1 MGDRS
6 EGSRMTRT
14 YDVNTARFRAH
25 IVLGFVSPEPKFHEH
40 DKLSEI
46 SAQSQSCGEFLDWLR
61 DEKSAVLYQWAEWEE
76 EREYGWPSKKRG
88 TYSVKIE
95 KYVPFSYSITK
106 LLAEFFEI
114 DLKLVEDEKEA
125 MLAHSRGRAA

>member
-1 MGDRS
+1 
-6 EGSRMTRT
+6 MTRT
-14 YDVNTARFRAH
+14 LDVNAARFRAH
-25 IVLGFVSPEPKFHEH
+25 IALGFLSQEPKFPEH

-46 SAQSQSCGEFLDWLR
+46 SAQSQSCGEFLGWLR

-76 EREYGWPSKKRG
+76 EREYGWPSQKEG

-95 KYVPFSYSITK
+95 KYVHFGYSITN

-114 DLKLVEDEKEA
+114 NLEIIEEEKCA
-125 MLAHSRGRAA
+125 MLAHIRGRAA